1 MISRNYQVNVV
12 QLLYCV
18 HSGTATFY
26 ECHTIGIACFN
37 HEIYN
42 QIPPWLMV
50 NDGIPDRYF
59 CNFYCNNDVF
69 KLYKSEA

>member
-1 MISRNYQVNVV
+1 MGNGFKKLSSNAGK
-12 QLLYCV
+12 LL
-18 HSGTATFY
+18 STATFY
-26 ECHTIGIACFN
+26 ECHTIGVACFN